1 MTGPRITGTE
11 LTATQVSEVLALVEA
26 ARLADGVAPL
36 SEHGILHL
44 RYDST
49 GDSAVSGG
57 DDPPEPPRDF
67 IVATDGAIAGYAYL
81 DPPSAE
87 GEGEGGVT
95 GELVIHPERRRQ
107 GLGRALTGEL
117 VAAAD
122 GHVLRLWA
130 HGDLPAAAAL
140 ARATGFDRFRAL
152 WQMRRSLREP
162 LDHPVLP
169 AGLTL
174 RTFVPGQDDDEWL
187 DLNGRAFAKHPEQ
200 GGWTRHDLEL
210 REQEPWF
217 DPAGFFIAERDG
229 RMTGFHWTKVH
240 DPGSGGRGGVVPRSQ
255 QGLGEV
261 VDIVAAL
268 DECGYEHEAE
278 QTIAFARARLSG
290 DYLQTSAIFD
300 EQLRVLSL
308 VTDPNDYAGP
318 GTGYE
323 PSPSRQA
330 EIDAIRQARGVA
342 DLRAEQARVAV
353 PLLSVA
359 GPARPGQGPRGTSY
373 WGSRRPS
380 AGTCGGACLG

>member
-1 MTGPRITGTE
+1 MTGQRITSTE
-11 LTATQVSEVLALVEA
+11 LTATRVSEVLALVEA

-36 SEHGILHL
+36 SEHGMLRL
-44 RYDST
+44 RYDGT
-49 GDSAVSGG
+49 KDSAVSGG

-81 DPPSAE
+81 DPPSA
-87 GEGEGGVT
+87 EGEGGVT

-174 RTFVPGQDDDEWL
+174 RTFVPGQDEDEWL
-187 DLNGRAFAKHPEQ
+187 GLNGRAFAKHPEQ

-240 DPGSGGRGGVVPRSQ
+240 DSD
-255 QGLGEV
+255 LGEV
-261 VDIVAAL
+261 YVVGVDP
-268 DECGYEHEAE
+268 AE
-278 QTIAFARARLSG
+278 QGTGLGRALTLAGLRHLRDLGLARAML
-290 DYLQTSAIFD
+290 YVD
-300 EQLRVLSL
+300 EDNV
-308 VTDPNDYAGP
+308 P
-318 GTGYE
+318 
-323 PSPSRQA
+323 
-330 EIDAIRQARGVA
+330 AIRMYEALGFTR
-342 DLRAEQARVAV
+342 ARVDAMYRSAS
-353 PLLSVA
+353 P
-359 GPARPGQGPRGTSY
+359 GGRPPDG
-373 WGSRRPS
+373 
-380 AGTCGGACLG
+380 